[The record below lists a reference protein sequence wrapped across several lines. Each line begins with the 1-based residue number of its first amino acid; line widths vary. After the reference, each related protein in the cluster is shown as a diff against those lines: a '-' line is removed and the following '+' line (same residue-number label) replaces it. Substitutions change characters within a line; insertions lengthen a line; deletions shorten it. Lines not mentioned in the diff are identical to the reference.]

1 MRAAGELAPY
11 RENSE
16 STLTTEFAFILGGP
30 VHEKL
35 GDFANSQAQFP
46 DFVFRLIEDDVFHV
60 GSWLHRLSHVLRE
73 ALCKMPT
80 LAGEHELLVEGGKL
94 IRDPEARVS
103 QVLKVEFVHHGLLL
117 QTRQDE

>member
-1 MRAAGELAPY
+1 
-11 RENSE
+11 
-16 STLTTEFAFILGGP
+16 
-30 VHEKL
+30 
-35 GDFANSQAQFP
+35 
-46 DFVFRLIEDDVFHV
+46 
-60 GSWLHRLSHVLRE
+60 
-73 ALCKMPT
+73 MPT